1 MMKKIFLAIALF
13 IGYFSIAQL
22 PNGLPQKFSG
32 RWYQFERYVT
42 VDSLFG
48 LPVRD
53 TNFTAFRAGV
63 LVTRPS
69 DSLVYRSTGRASG
82 KKWDLVGTGGS
93 FGVYSAGN
101 GLSLSGSTFLADT
114 SSVGLATRN
123 RVKKVADSLGA
134 LINGSVPT
142 STAVTTSFGLEGG
155 GTLATSL
162 SLEADTLQLSTRAWR
177 QKGVDSVRSLLSNYV
192 LLTRNVT
199 TGYGLSGGGNLT
211 TDRVFIADT
220 LALSSRGWRQKLADS
235 LGGVI
240 ASITP
245 DTLTLSTK
253 AWRQKGLDSLLF
265 ANNSWNGKQTFLDSS
280 FGIYQRVTGNLWVNS
295 ANTTGRG
302 LILSDDGGIF
312 DYNTGFIG
320 IASDYG
326 VHIFSNKT
334 GSTPVI
340 TLTNGGAISA
350 DGNITANSF
359 IKSGGTSSQLLAAD
373 GSVVTAG
380 TGVTISGGT
389 ISASVVDTVTLSTRA
404 WRQKGVDSVIS
415 VLGSR
420 VSGTTNTLPVF
431 TSSTTLGNSALSQT
445 STTMTLASRKLNIT
459 LPTDTSIVGT
469 LVGTG
474 TNVGAQWVFKN
485 DYNTTGG
492 FVGIAAGE
500 TSGDMVLAVG
510 ANKKLVFGLGTS
522 GNSRGAEFSENALKI
537 FQAAGNTSNWV
548 TLGSLT
554 GTQTWLFGG
563 VTSTTGLT
571 LRTTEYVNVTIN
583 GTAYKFALVN

>member
-1 MMKKIFLAIALF
+1 MLKKVLLAIALLVC
-13 IGYFSIAQL
+13 YFSIGQV
-22 PNGLPQKFSG
+22 PNGLPQRFSG
-32 RWYQFERYVT
+32 KWYQFQYYAS
-42 VDSLFG
+42 VDSGFLTP
-48 LPVRD
+48 LRD
-53 TNFTAFRAGV
+53 TNYRPSRIGAVT
-63 LVTRPS
+63 TRPS
-69 DSLVYRSTGRASG
+69 DSLMYRWTGS
-82 KKWDLVGTGGS
+82 KWDLIGRGGS
-93 FGVYSAGN
+93 FGVYTAGN
-101 GLSLSGSTFLADT
+101 GLSLSGNTFSADT

-134 LINGSVPT
+134 LISGTVPT
-142 STAVTTSFGLEGG
+142 TTSVSTSFGLEGG

-177 QKGVDSVRSLLSNYV
+177 QKGVDSVRNLLNNYV

-211 TDRVFIADT
+211 TDRVILADT
-220 LALSSRGWRQKLADS
+220 LALSSRAWRQKLADS

-240 ASITP
+240 SSITP
-245 DTLTLSTK
+245 DTLTLST
-253 AWRQKGLDSLLF
+253 
-265 ANNSWNGKQTFLDSS
+265 
-280 FGIYQRVTGNLWVNS
+280 
-295 ANTTGRG
+295 
-302 LILSDDGGIF
+302 
-312 DYNTGFIG
+312 
-320 IASDYG
+320 
-326 VHIFSNKT
+326 
-334 GSTPVI
+334 
-340 TLTNGGAISA
+340 
-350 DGNITANSF
+350 
-359 IKSGGTSSQLLAAD
+359 
-373 GSVVTAG
+373 
-380 TGVTISGGT
+380 
-389 ISASVVDTVTLSTRA
+389 RA
-404 WRQKGVDSVIS
+404 WRQKAVDSLNGLIS
-415 VLGSR
+415 TRLTIADSATFSTKAYRQKAVDSLLSVFNTG
-420 VSGTTNTLPVF
+420 VSGTANTIAMF
-431 TSSTTLGNSALSQT
+431 TGSNSVGNSALSQT

-474 TNVGAQWVFKN
+474 INVGSQWVFKN

-510 ANKKLVFGLGTS
+510 ANKKLVFGLGTV
-522 GNSRGAEFSENALKI
+522 GNSRGAEFSENAFKI

-583 GTAYKFALVN
+583 GTAYKFALAN